1 VLDDRSW
8 VARAGPVP
16 LQLGLATFGIL
27 ALELALIRWV
37 SGQVRVFAYFNNLV
51 LIGAFLGMGMGV
63 AIGRRRP
70 GLVHLTLPGLFVLA
84 TVFAAAEP
92 LGIMHLQFPD
102 PTIHLWGG
110 EGQGTDLGLLVRN
123 LTIFLGLFVGLV
135 TVFIFAGGAV
145 GHLFPQLPALRA
157 YGWDLGGSLLGILAF
172 TAVTFLRGSPPV
184 WIALGG
190 LPFLWLSRR
199 PLSLVALVG
208 AVGLAGWSVDGAAF
222 SPYNR
227 IDLVQEDTSIQLS
240 VNRDFHQYMHDLS
253 DDRMDL
259 AKAEGAESEHL
270 IRYRAAYDLPF
281 SINDQRER
289 VLIVGAGT
297 GNDAQAA
304 LRQGYQ
310 EVLSVDIDPAIIAL
324 GQALHPEQ
332 PYSDPRVQP
341 IVQDARAFFE
351 HYEGPPLDAVVYGLL
366 DSHAM
371 FTSLSSLRL
380 DNYVYT
386 EEGIRTAWEHVGP
399 GGHLSLSFS
408 VFGGRWLADRMY
420 WTIARATDS
429 EPTVLC
435 HGMHFGCTFIVPRDG
450 ASVRFERV
458 ANFESMEPSLPAAGV
473 RTTSDDWP
481 FLYIK
486 PAQFPWGYVL
496 VLTAILVLAL
506 VGTPMA
512 FGRQVLGSRFDPV
525 LFFMGAGFLLLET
538 RGVTSL
544 SLLFGSTW
552 LVNSAI
558 FAGILVLVLL
568 ANLAVLARGLVR
580 PEPWAA
586 LLLLSLVGLWF
597 WDPASLVGLP
607 LGMRGILGGLT
618 HALPIG
624 FAGVIVSILLA
635 RSSDPT
641 YALGS
646 NLLGAV
652 LGGCLEYLSMVVGL
666 RALVLLALMLYLLAA
681 LSYMRRPAAP
691 KIDSPLAPTAPS
703 P

>member
-8 VARAGPVP
+8 VARSGPLP
-16 LQLGLATFGIL
+16 FQLGLATFGIL

-37 SGQVRVFAYFNNLV
+37 SGQVRIFAYFNNLV
-51 LIGAFLGMGMGV
+51 LIGAFLGMGLGV

-70 GLVHLTLPGLFVLA
+70 GLVHLTLPGLFVLSL
-84 TVFAAAEP
+84 VFAAAEP

-102 PTIHLWGG
+102 PSIHLWGG
-110 EGQGTDLGLLVRN
+110 EGAGGDVGLLVRN
-123 LTIFLGLFVGLV
+123 LTIFLSLFLGLV
-135 TVFIFAGGAV
+135 AIFVFAGGAV

-172 TAVTFLRGSPPV
+172 TAVTFARGSPPL
-184 WIALGG
+184 WIAMGG

-199 PLSLVALVG
+199 PLSLAALVG
-208 AVGLAGWSVDGAAF
+208 AVGLAAWSVDGAAF

-253 DDRMDL
+253 DDRIDL
-259 AKAEGAESEHL
+259 AHTEGEASEHL
-270 IRYRAAYDLPF
+270 LRYRAAYDLPF

-289 VLIVGAGT
+289 ALVVGAGT

-310 EVLSVDIDPAIIAL
+310 QVLSVDIDPAIVAL
-324 GQALHPEQ
+324 GRALHPEQ

-341 IVQDARAFFE
+341 IVEDARAFFE
-351 HYEGPPLDAVVYGLL
+351 HYEGPPLDTVVYGLL

-408 VFGGRWLADRMY
+408 VFGGKWLADRMY
-420 WTIARATDS
+420 WTITRATGT

-450 ASVRFERV
+450 ASMRYERV
-458 ANFESMEPSLPAAGV
+458 AGFEQMSPSLPQTAV

-486 PAQFPWGYVL
+486 PGQFPWGYVL
-496 VLTAILVLAL
+496 VLLAILAVAL
-506 VGTPMA
+506 VGTPLA
-512 FGRQVLGSRFDPV
+512 FGRAVLGRKFDPV

-558 FAGILVLVLL
+558 FAGILSLVLL
-568 ANLAVLARGLVR
+568 ANLAVLMRGLVQ
-580 PEPWAA
+580 PGPWALA
-586 LLLLSLVGLWF
+586 LLLSLIGLWF

-607 LGMRGILGGLT
+607 LSTRGLVGGLI

-624 FAGVIVSILLA
+624 FAGVIVSILLG

-652 LGGCLEYLSMVVGL
+652 LGGCMEYMSMIVGL
-666 RALVLLALMLYLLAA
+666 RALVLLALALYLLAA
-681 LSYMRRPAAP
+681 FAYLRRSATH
-691 KIDSPLAPTAPS
+691 KIDAPLASGAPS